1 MSKDT
6 LPALVTVGV
15 VSGVACLLLGGAAA
29 YMLAGSSSAPPP
41 SRPGVATSAA
51 MANNETASG
60 DKPAP
65 AQPDSRLGDELRTAQ
80 ERADKLAA
88 ELKIATEQRDAA
100 IGESKRLNERVA
112 TLEKEL
118 GEARKTA
125 TDQPPAPTG
134 NVPVAFGSYGEL
146 AELKN
151 ADWKEL
157 GGAMQAMTPEMEPL
171 AKAIREGK
179 QPDPEAMKR
188 IGAQNMKLV
197 KLAVALQGKL
207 PTHTSNV
214 NGEYTHPV
222 TIVNLLASQLAAAGN
237 PLTDA
242 QKKRLSELGDDYER
256 RWKNQ
261 NDAYTPETLQLK
273 KILDEAELKQWF
285 TEQMWQVT
293 TPEQKALVVSPHTEG
308 YLGVD
313 LYSPALM
320 FQGIARPM
328 QAPSRDVLKSHMK
341 DWLAG
346 NFGVPRANL
355 DNAEFAL
362 DDWLTSLNTEPKT
375 AAEASFMHIREILAT
390 GNAQLTLYANLLPT
404 TLNDPEV
411 VKKVRAED
419 ALVVPQVLQQ

>member
-1 MSKDT
+1 MRNDT
-6 LPALVTVGV
+6 LTAVIAAGVISGV
-15 VSGVACLLLGGAAA
+15 VCLLLGGAAA
-29 YMLAGSSSAPPP
+29 YMFMGTSSSTAP
-41 SRPGVATSAA
+41 SRVSSGGPPVATTESASS
-51 MANNETASG
+51 NE
-60 DKPAP
+60 PAP
-65 AQPDSRLGDELRTAQ
+65 AKADSGLADDLRAAT
-80 ERADKLAA
+80 ERADRLAG
-88 ELKIATEQRDAA
+88 ELKTVTEQRDAA
-100 IGESKRLNERVA
+100 TGDLQRLNERVT

-118 GEARKTA
+118 VEARKA
-125 TDQPPAPTG
+125 TTDKPPAPTG
-134 NVPVAFGSYGEL
+134 AVPVTFGSYGEL

-157 GGAMQAMTPEMEPL
+157 GGALQAMTPEMEPL

-179 QPDPEAMKR
+179 QPDPEVMKR

-256 RWKNQ
+256 RWKTQ
-261 NDAYTPETLQLK
+261 NDAYTAETFQLQ

-285 TEQMWQVT
+285 TDQMWQVT
-293 TPEQKALVVSPHTEG
+293 TPEQKALVVSPNNEG
-308 YLGVD
+308 YLGID

-320 FQGIARPM
+320 FQGIARPL
-328 QAPSRDVLKSHMK
+328 QAPSRDVLKGHMK
-341 DWLAG
+341 DWLAN
-346 NFGVPRANL
+346 NFGVPKANF
-355 DNAEFAL
+355 DTAEFAL
-362 DDWLTSLNTEPKT
+362 DDWLTSLNVEPKT

-390 GNAQLTLYANLLPT
+390 GKAQLTLYANLLPT
-404 TLNDPEV
+404 ALNDPEV

>member
-1 MSKDT
+1 MRNDT
-6 LPALVTVGV
+6 LTAVIAAGVISGV
-15 VSGVACLLLGGAAA
+15 VCLLLGGAAA
-29 YMLAGSSSAPPP
+29 YMFMGTSSSAGP
-41 SRPGVATSAA
+41 SRASASGTAPVTST
-51 MANNETASG
+51 ETA
-60 DKPAP
+60 PANDAP
-65 AQPDSRLGDELRTAQ
+65 LVRPDTKLADDLRAAT
-80 ERADKLAA
+80 ERADKLAG
-88 ELKIATEQRDAA
+88 ELKTVTEQRDAA
-100 IGESKRLNERVA
+100 TGDVQRLNERVS

-118 GEARKTA
+118 VEARKAT

-134 NVPVAFGSYGEL
+134 SVPVAFGSYGDL

-157 GGAMQAMTPEMEPL
+157 GGALQAMTPEMEPL

-179 QPDPEAMKR
+179 QPDPEVMKR

-256 RWKNQ
+256 RWKSQ
-261 NDAYTPETLQLK
+261 NDAYTAETFQLQ

-285 TEQMWQVT
+285 TDQMWQVT
-293 TPEQKALVVSPHTEG
+293 TPEQKALVVSPNNEG
-308 YLGVD
+308 YLGID

-320 FQGIARPM
+320 FQGIARPL
-328 QAPSRDVLKSHMK
+328 QAPSRDVLKGHMK
-341 DWLAG
+341 DWLAN
-346 NFGVPRANL
+346 NFGVPKANF
-355 DNAEFAL
+355 DTAEFAL
-362 DDWLTSLNTEPKT
+362 DDWLTSLNVEPKT

-390 GNAQLTLYANLLPT
+390 GKAQLTLYANLLPT
-404 TLNDPEV
+404 ALNDPEV

>member
-1 MSKDT
+1 MRNDT
-6 LPALVTVGV
+6 LTAVIAAGVISGV
-15 VSGVACLLLGGAAA
+15 VCLLLGGAAA
-29 YMLAGSSSAPPP
+29 YMLMGSAPAPGPSRGGPAANGVVIVGESAGS
-41 SRPGVATSAA
+41 
-51 MANNETASG
+51 NEPES
-60 DKPAP
+60 
-65 AQPDSRLGDELRTAQ
+65 AQPDTALAQDLRAAT

-88 ELKIATEQRDAA
+88 ELKDAKEQREAATGDAQ
-100 IGESKRLNERVA
+100 RLKERVA
-112 TLEKEL
+112 ALEKEL
-118 GEARKTA
+118 AEARKA
-125 TDQPPAPTG
+125 VPEQPTPTG
-134 NVPVAFGSYGEL
+134 TVPVTFGSYGEL

-157 GGAMQAMTPEMEPL
+157 GGALQAMTPEMEPL

-179 QPDPEAMKR
+179 QPDPEVMKR

-237 PLTDA
+237 PLTEA

-256 RWKNQ
+256 RWKSQ
-261 NDAYTPETLQLK
+261 NDAYTAETFQLQ

-285 TEQMWQVT
+285 TEQMWLVT
-293 TPEQKALVVSPHTEG
+293 TPEQKALVVSPNNEG
-308 YLGVD
+308 YLGID

-320 FQGIARPM
+320 FQGIARPL
-328 QAPSRDVLKSHMK
+328 QAPSRDVLKGHMK
-341 DWLAG
+341 DWLAN
-346 NFGVPRANL
+346 NFGVPKANF
-355 DNAEFAL
+355 DTAEFAL
-362 DDWLTSLNTEPKT
+362 DDWLTSLNVEPKT

-390 GNAQLTLYANLLPT
+390 GKAQLTLYANLLPT
-404 TLNDPEV
+404 ALNDPEV